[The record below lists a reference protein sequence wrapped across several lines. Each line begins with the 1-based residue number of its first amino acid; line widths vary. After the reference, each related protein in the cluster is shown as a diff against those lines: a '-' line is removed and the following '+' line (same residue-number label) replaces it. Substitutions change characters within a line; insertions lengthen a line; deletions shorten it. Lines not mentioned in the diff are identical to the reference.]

1 MRRIRN
7 LGDVVD
13 WRLCLGCGACA
24 YVCPSKKIE
33 LVDVPDEG
41 IRPKL
46 SGSDCGT
53 CTDCLDVCPAVGI
66 DLTEA
71 ARRPDI
77 LKESFEAFGPIL
89 EIWEGHAADPEI
101 RFKGSSGGA
110 LTALSLHG
118 LTGERMAGVLHIG
131 QNPLDPAR
139 NSTRLSR
146 SREELMV
153 CTGSRYAP
161 ASVCDRLDL
170 VESAD
175 APCVVIGQPSEISAL
190 AKVIVKKPALACKV
204 GLTMSFFCAGSP
216 ATQGT
221 LELMERYKV
230 KPDELEY
237 MRYRGFGWPGFFTTR
252 KKTEAEPTEH
262 LAYRNTWAFLQKY
275 RPYATHLFPDGSGED
290 ADISC
295 GDPWYRPV
303 EQGEHGS
310 SLIVVRTE
318 RGRRFLKR
326 AIEAGALVAKPAT
339 PDQLDRSQGYLTQ
352 KRGAVWGR
360 ILAFRLLG
368 VPTPRY
374 RGYSLYKNWMCLSW
388 NDKFRSV
395 IGTMRRVVQRGYH
408 KRRPSGEI
416 QLNDS

>member
-1 MRRIRN
+1 MRKIKN

-33 LVDVPDEG
+33 LVDVPGEG

-46 SGSDCGT
+46 SAGDCGS
-53 CTDCLDVCPAVGI
+53 CKDCLDVCPAVGI
-66 DLTEA
+66 DLTEIA
-71 ARRPDI
+71 KRPGI
-77 LKESFEAFGPIL
+77 LKEPFEAFGPIL

-118 LTGERMAGVLHIG
+118 LTGEGMAGVLHIG

-146 SREELMV
+146 SREELML

-170 VESAD
+170 VVSAD

-190 AKVIVKKPALACKV
+190 AKVITKESALAGKV
-204 GLTMSFFCAGSP
+204 GLTMSFFCAGTP

-221 LELMERYKV
+221 LDLLGRFKV
-230 KPDELEY
+230 NPGGLEY

-252 KKTEAEPTEH
+252 TKTEKESTEH
-262 LAYRNTWAFLQKY
+262 IEYGDAWAFLQKY
-275 RPYATHLFPDGSGED
+275 RPYSTHLFPDGSGED

-295 GDPWYRPV
+295 GDPWYRRV
-303 EQGEHGS
+303 EKGEHGS

-318 RGRRFLKR
+318 RGRQFLKR
-326 AIEAGALVAKPAT
+326 AIKAGALVAKPAT
-339 PDQLDRSQGYLTQ
+339 VDQLNHSQENLIQ
-352 KRGAVWGR
+352 KRRAVWGR
-360 ILAFRLLG
+360 ILAFKLLG
-368 VPTPRY
+368 APTPRY
-374 RGYSLYKNWMCLSW
+374 LGYSLFKNWSRLSW
-388 NDKFRSV
+388 KDQFRSV
-395 IGTMRRVVQRGYH
+395 FGTMRRIIQRGYYR
-408 KRRPSGEI
+408 KRHLIATGGRAE
-416 QLNDS
+416 

>member
-1 MRRIRN
+1 MRRIKN
-7 LGDVVD
+7 LADVVD

-24 YVCPSKKIE
+24 YACESGKIV
-33 LVDVPDEG
+33 LADVPDEG
-41 IRPKL
+41 IRPQMA
-46 SGSDCGT
+46 GSDCGT
-53 CTDCLDVCPAVGI
+53 CKDCLDVCPAVGI
-66 DLTEA
+66 DLREM
-71 ARRPDI
+71 ARRPGI
-77 LKESFEAFGPIL
+77 HRESLEAFGPIL

-110 LTALSLHG
+110 LTALSLHA
-118 LTGERMAGVLHIG
+118 LKEERMAGVLHIG
-131 QNPLDPAR
+131 QNPQDPTR
-139 NSTRLSR
+139 NSTRLSV
-146 SREELMV
+146 SREDLMA

-170 VESAD
+170 VESAA

-190 AKVIVKKPALACKV
+190 AKVLAKKPGLGSKV

-221 LELMERYKV
+221 LDLMSRYQV
-230 KPDELEY
+230 KPGELHY

-252 KKTEAEPTEH
+252 TKDDQEATEH
-262 LAYRNTWAFLQKY
+262 LAYREAWAFLQKY

-290 ADISC
+290 ADLSC

-303 EQGEHGS
+303 EKGEHGS

-318 RGRRFLKR
+318 RGREFLKR
-326 AIEAGALVAKPAT
+326 AVAAGALVVKPAT
-339 PDQLDRSQGYLTQ
+339 HEQLDRSQGYLTK

-360 ILAFRLLG
+360 LLAFKLLG

-374 RGYSLYKNWMCLSW
+374 LGYSLFRNWWRLSW
-388 NDKFRSV
+388 SEKFRSV
-395 IGTMRRVVQRGYH
+395 AGTLHRVVQRGYY
-408 KRRPSGEI
+408 KRRIS
-416 QLNDS
+416 